1 MIEALIES
9 LVDSLKLIPFLFLT
23 YLAMGILERTTS
35 NKTKEIIKDAGKVG
49 PLWGGILG
57 AFPQCGFSAAA
68 SNFFAGR
75 VITIG
80 TLISIY
86 LSTSDEMLPIF
97 ISESV
102 PISTILKILGIKI
115 FIGMVSGFVIE
126 ILLGRLYKKKNQGHQ
141 VEDIDHGHG
150 QCNCGTGLFV
160 SSIAHTLKIFVF
172 ILLIS
177 LGINLVICFIGE
189 ESLSIIF
196 SNIPVLGEAI
206 AGLVGLIPNC
216 AASVVITQLYL
227 EGIISAGPMMS
238 GLLAS
243 AGVGILVLFKENKN
257 LTQNFTIL
265 GILYGVSVAW
275 GVLIEALGIVF

>member
-1 MIEALIES
+1 
-9 LVDSLKLIPFLFLT
+9 
-23 YLAMGILERTTS
+23 MGILERTTS

-102 PISTILKILGIKI
+102 PISTILKILGIKV
-115 FIGMVSGFVIE
+115 FIGMVSGFAIE

-141 VEDIDHGHG
+141 VEDIDHSHGH
-150 QCNCGTGLFV
+150 CNCGTGLFV

-189 ESLSIIF
+189 ESLSMIF

-227 EGIISAGPMMS
+227 EGIISAGPMIS